1 MITLSPIAGKYC
13 MALLE
18 QEKLP
23 AGTALRLGVTRDG
36 CENSGT
42 EFRYVLSFEAKP
54 ASANDEVFKS
64 EGINIY
70 VDRENLRH
78 LDGLQLDIRQHHLG
92 KPQFVFW
99 NPQARHSCRC
109 GRTFSEQKPNP
120 EV

>member
-42 EFRYVLSFEAKP
+42 EFR
-54 ASANDEVFKS
+54 
-64 EGINIY
+64 
-70 VDRENLRH
+70 
-78 LDGLQLDIRQHHLG
+78 
-92 KPQFVFW
+92 
-99 NPQARHSCRC
+99 
-109 GRTFSEQKPNP
+109 
-120 EV
+120 

>member
-18 QEKLP
+18 QEKFP
-23 AGTALRLGVTRDG
+23 AGTALRLGVTREG
-36 CENSGT
+36 SGT
-42 EFRYVLSFEAKP
+42 EFRYALGFEAKP

-70 VDRENLRH
+70 VDRESLRH

-92 KPQFVFW
+92 EIQFVFW
-99 NPQARHSCRC
+99 NPP
-109 GRTFSEQKPNP
+109 GRPSA
-120 EV
+120 

>member
-1 MITLSPIAGKYC
+1 MITLSPMAGKYC

-18 QEKLP
+18 QEKFP

-36 CENSGT
+36 CEGSGT
-42 EFRYVLSFEAKP
+42 EFRYALGFEAKP

-70 VDRENLRH
+70 VDRESLRH

-92 KPQFVFW
+92 EIQFIFW
-99 NPQARHSCRC
+99 NPQARHSCGC
-109 GRTFSEQKPNP
+109 GHTFSE
-120 EV
+120 